1 MEKIQKVIVSTLRS
15 SGQALD
21 KIGRTLE
28 TNSYV
33 EKCKFT
39 IINDRIIANY

>member
-1 MEKIQKVIVSTLRS
+1 MEKIQKAIVSTLRS

-21 KIGRTLE
+21 KIGRTVE

-33 EKCKFT
+33 EKCKSYYIL
-39 IINDRIIANY
+39 IIFIFI

>member
-1 MEKIQKVIVSTLRS
+1 MVLEKIQKAIVSTLRS

-21 KIGRTLE
+21 VVGRTLE

-33 EKCKFT
+33 EKCK
-39 IINDRIIANY
+39 